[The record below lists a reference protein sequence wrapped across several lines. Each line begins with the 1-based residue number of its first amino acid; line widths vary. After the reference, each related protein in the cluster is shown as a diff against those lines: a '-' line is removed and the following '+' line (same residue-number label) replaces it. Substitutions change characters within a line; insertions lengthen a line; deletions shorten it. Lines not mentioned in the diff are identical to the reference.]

1 MCGALN
7 QSLPQKLRL
16 LICTPCVIIPN
27 VKGGLKMT
35 LGENLKSY
43 REQVGL
49 SQEELGEKLSVSAET
64 IADWETGGSHR

>member
-1 MCGALN
+1 MHAMCYN
-7 QSLPQKLRL
+7 FNR
-16 LICTPCVIIPN
+16 
-27 VKGGLKMT
+27 KGGVKMT

-64 IADWETGGSHR
+64 IADWETGVSQTKGY